1 MKAKKT
7 ISLVLCVI
15 MIFAL
20 AVPAFAANSVKFSD
34 VPDGYWAKDAIYLV
48 ADAGIECPYIVEV
61 AAGMFQYI
69 LGDVL
74 WAHFRI
80 PLLLH
85 PIQTMLFNVLHE
97 CQVPALVTIIF
108 SHCKHPLSVAQ
119 LNFRP

>member
-48 ADAGIECPYIVEV
+48 ADAGIVGGY
-61 AAGMFQYI
+61 
-69 LGDVL
+69 
-74 WAHFRI
+74 
-80 PLLLH
+80 
-85 PIQTMLFNVLHE
+85 
-97 CQVPALVTIIF
+97 
-108 SHCKHPLSVAQ
+108 
-119 LNFRP
+119 

>member
-48 ADAGIECPYIVEV
+48 ADAGIVGGYADGSFKPENNITREQFAKVVANFMGYTEKAQLTFPDVDPNSTLAPYIE
-61 AAGMFQYI
+61 M
-69 LGDVL
+69 
-74 WAHFRI
+74 
-80 PLLLH
+80 
-85 PIQTMLFNVLHE
+85 
-97 CQVPALVTIIF
+97 
-108 SHCKHPLSVAQ
+108 
-119 LNFRP
+119 